1 MNQTKE
7 AIVRLRKAGA
17 YLYLVPA
24 ILLLLVFMYYPIINN
39 FIYSFLKWDLFK
51 GTKTFIG
58 LKNYSDLLHDG
69 AFFVALMNNIRY
81 VLISLFFQVGVA
93 LIFAAVIEQFRYKF
107 VAAFYRTVLFIPTLI
122 SLTVIGL
129 LFSFVYKTDGLLN
142 SFLQV
147 IGLGHLT
154 KGWLGNADT
163 AIYSVI
169 AVSQWKSIG
178 YTMMLLCVAIQRIPN
193 EIYEAAIIDGA
204 TKLRRFKDVTVPLIS
219 DMIAISVVINISGG
233 LLVFNEIYVMTNGGP
248 YGSSEVL
255 STLMYKNAFVHGKVG
270 YASAI
275 AIVILLLSVFF
286 FALQSLIER
295 RGDAE

>member
-1 MNQTKE
+1 
-7 AIVRLRKAGA
+7 
-17 YLYLVPA
+17 
-24 ILLLLVFMYYPIINN
+24 MYYPIINN

-58 LKNYSDLLHDG
+58 FKNYLDLFHDES
-69 AFFVALMNNIRY
+69 FFVALMNNIRY
-81 VLISLFFQVGVA
+81 VLISLLFQVGVA
-93 LIFAAVIEQFRYKF
+93 LIFAAVIEQFRHKCI
-107 VAAFYRTVLFIPTLI
+107 AAFYRTVLFIPTLI

-129 LFSFVYKTDGLLN
+129 LFSFIYKTDGLLN
-142 SFLQV
+142 SFLQL
-147 IGLGHLT
+147 IGLNHIAR
-154 KGWLGNADT
+154 GWLGDADT

-286 FALQSLIER
+286 FALQRLIER

>member
-1 MNQTKE
+1 M
-7 AIVRLRKAGA
+7 RLKRTGA
-17 YLYLVPA
+17 YLYLLPA

-58 LKNYSDLLHDG
+58 FKNYLDLFHDES
-69 AFFVALMNNIRY
+69 FFVALMNNIRY
-81 VLISLFFQVGVA
+81 VLISLLFQVGVA
-93 LIFAAVIEQFRYKF
+93 LIFAAVIEQFRHKCI
-107 VAAFYRTVLFIPTLI
+107 AAFYRTVLFIPTLI

-129 LFSFVYKTDGLLN
+129 LFSF
-142 SFLQV
+142 
-147 IGLGHLT
+147 IGVF
-154 KGWLGNADT
+154 KQPRGWLGDADT

-286 FALQSLIER
+286 FALQRLIER